1 MEMKKCHSI
10 ILLSLILIATSCLNK
25 HKIVNADDYAVF
37 MKPEIIRQ
45 QVSNAREQIKFWEGR
60 LQKDTGNF
68 IDMLEMAACHL
79 HIFKIEGNMAHLNK
93 ADSLLKRSSEK
104 LNDTDP
110 DILFAL
116 SQISITQHQFRQA
129 NNYNQM
135 AGETG
140 GDKFIYHLLGFDTKV
155 ELGELMIA
163 SKEIERLKDKSGFDY
178 LIRKSKLED
187 QQGNLEEAIKL
198 MEQAFEKVK
207 NGRKSIYCWALSNL
221 ADMYG
226 HAGRVK
232 DAYDAYIK
240 VLQKDKSFIY
250 ALKGIA
256 WIAYSHDHDSKE
268 AKRIIQYLI
277 SQTNMPDLW
286 LQLAEIEEWEGNN
299 NKKLEYITRFI
310 NEVIKPGY
318 GDMYNKYLI
327 ELYTNE
333 LKDLGKALELAEN
346 EIINRATPE
355 TYDWLAW
362 VYYNMGDIQKAFL
375 IANNFVYKRNF
386 EPDALLHLALIFSA
400 TGKNEKAELM
410 LEECLASS
418 FELGPVKTNFIRMQL
433 KLL

>member
-1 MEMKKCHSI
+1 MKKCPFI
-10 ILLSLILIATSCLNK
+10 ILLSLILIAASCINK
-25 HKIVNADDYAVF
+25 NKISDPDDYEVF
-37 MKPEIIRQ
+37 MKPGIIRQ
-45 QVSNAREQIKFWEGR
+45 QVSNSGEQLKFWEQR

-68 IDMLEMAACHL
+68 IDMLEMARCHL
-79 HIFKIEGNMAHLNK
+79 HIFKTEGNVAHLAI
-93 ADSLLKRSSEK
+93 ADSLMKRSSEK

-110 DILFAL
+110 EILFAL
-116 SQISITQHQFRQA
+116 SQTSITQHQFRQA
-129 NNYNQM
+129 NDYNQM

-140 GDKFIYHLLGFDTKV
+140 GDKFIHHLLGFDTKV

-207 NGRKSIYCWALSNL
+207 NGSKSLYCWALSNL

-226 HAGRVK
+226 HAGRIQE
-232 DAYDAYIK
+232 AYNAYIK
-240 VLQKDKSFIY
+240 VLQKDSNYIY

-268 AKRIIQYLI
+268 AKRIIQYII

-286 LQLAEIEEWEGNN
+286 LQLAEIEEWEGNDN
-299 NKKLEYITRFI
+299 EKLEWITRFI
-310 NEVIKPGY
+310 NEVKKPGY

-333 LKDLGKALELAEN
+333 LNDLGKALELADK

-362 VYYNMGDIQKAFL
+362 VYYNKGDIQQAFL
-375 IANNFVYKRNF
+375 IANNYVYKRNF
-386 EPDALLHLALIFSA
+386 EPDALLHTALIFSA
-400 TGKNEKAELM
+400 AGKKDKAREL
-410 LEECLASS
+410 LEECLAGS
-418 FELGPVKTNFIRMQL
+418 FELGPVKTKFIQEQL